1 MSSTGEGPVRVV
13 VTEGATFE
21 GRIVEE
27 KEAELKEGR
36 WKSPPV
42 PLPVGSGS
50 ATFTV
55 IARARSAITGVPEGV
70 SEPRTFVVYTK
81 APAVTMEPLKSL
93 SNETKPSFSGA
104 TNETTPVAVAIYKGP
119 TTSGSE
125 VTSISA
131 TPAGGRWKT
140 PWSPPGQRAPA
151 GSGPP
156 RIEGLG

>member
-1 MSSTGEGPVRVV
+1 PNQVTVKLYSGGKAEGKPEITLVATPSSGKWKTPKLTSKLPDGKYTVQASEESTFKGNPEGHSTAITFEVITGAPSVTVNEVPERSKLTEPTFSGTVSSTGEGPVRVV

-55 IARARSAITGVPEGV
+55 IARARSAI
-70 SEPRTFVVYTK
+70 
-81 APAVTMEPLKSL
+81 
-93 SNETKPSFSGA
+93 
-104 TNETTPVAVAIYKGP
+104 
-119 TTSGSE
+119 
-125 VTSISA
+125 
-131 TPAGGRWKT
+131 
-140 PWSPPGQRAPA
+140 
-151 GSGPP
+151 
-156 RIEGLG
+156 